1 MMKEY
6 KAYINKANREG
17 FRNLFKNYAEEDLS
31 AQDIDAIIL
40 SEAAYALGEQE
51 TEDGMKVFSQDVHNQ
66 ICEMLATGIGGK
78 DLFPLLVLMLDGNS
92 VEITFKDGTG
102 VEGDASVGIRSFK
115 PNASPKS
122 FTVNVPIF
130 ENEEY
135 LFGEDENGDYE
146 DDDMYDEDS
155 SEIMDAD
162 ENEECEDE
170 EYDSDEYD
178 EDEDEEYEDDS
189 YIIHDPDDPTV
200 IWPAD
205 EDEKPPVVVG
215 TWKYSVKIS
224 RIDEMVALMDWDEG

>member
-17 FRNLFKNYAEEDLS
+17 FRKLFFNYADEDLS
-31 AQDIDAIIL
+31 AQEIGAIIL
-40 SEAAYALGEQE
+40 SEAAYALGEQD
-51 TEDGMKVFSQDVHNQ
+51 TKVGMKVFSQDVHNQ
-66 ICEMLATGIGGK
+66 ICEILATGIGGE
-78 DLFPLLVLMLDGNS
+78 DLFPLLILMLDGNS

-115 PNASPKS
+115 SNASPKS

-135 LFGEDENGDYE
+135 LFDEDEDGDYE

-155 SEIMDAD
+155 SDVMDV
-162 ENEECEDE
+162 
-170 EYDSDEYD
+170 
-178 EDEDEEYEDDS
+178 DEDEEYEDDS

-224 RIDEMVALMDWDEG
+224 RIDELVALMDWDEG